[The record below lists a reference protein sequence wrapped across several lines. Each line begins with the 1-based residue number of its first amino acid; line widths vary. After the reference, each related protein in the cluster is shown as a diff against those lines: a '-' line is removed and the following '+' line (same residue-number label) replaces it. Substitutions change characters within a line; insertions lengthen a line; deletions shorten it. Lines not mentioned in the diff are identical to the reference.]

1 MRWMML
7 PGSMAAL
14 VLALTPAGANCAQ
27 EREGRAQSA
36 PASEP
41 RAVAE
46 RVAALL
52 QDEYLDAETGKAYAA
67 RMREQAAKGVYD
79 GLTGAALAEKL
90 TIDLLA
96 VKDDAHLRV
105 RLGAPAMR
113 RMPGPASAGAGA
125 KGPPT
130 LEQQGWIAPGIA
142 YVRLNEFPQ
151 DPVATEAVRAFLR
164 EHRSAKSLIVDLRT
178 NHGGA
183 PDLLDTMFPML
194 FSTPTRL
201 FASQVRGGM
210 EAVALAGPNLR
221 RVKGGPDNMREYW
234 VQPGP
239 SSPMQKAR
247 IFVLTSP
254 ATASAAEVF
263 AAAIKWSGRGTL
275 IGARTAGAN
284 HMGALEML
292 DGGLTLF
299 TPVGRVFSPADGK
312 DWEGVGV
319 EPHVDVPPEQALT
332 AALIRA
338 GLTEATAVSLADH
351 YRPTLPMTRRPRPG
365 QI

>member
-1 MRWMML
+1 MRRTIL
-7 PGSMAAL
+7 SGTIAAL
-14 VLALTPAGANCAQ
+14 LALTSAGATHAE
-27 EREGRAQSA
+27 ERLGDNQSA
-36 PASEP
+36 AAP

-52 QDEYLDAETGKAYAA
+52 EDEYLDARIGKAYAA
-67 RMREQAAKGVYD
+67 RMREQAEKGIYD

-105 RLGAPAMR
+105 RLGAPTMH
-113 RMPGPASAGAGA
+113 RMPGPGATRA
-125 KGPPT
+125 DVKGPPP

-142 YVRLNEFPQ
+142 YARLNEFPQ
-151 DPVATEAVRAFLR
+151 DPAAVESVRAFLR
-164 EHRSAKSLIVDLRT
+164 EHSSAKTLIIDLRT

-183 PDLLDTMFPML
+183 PDLLDAMFPML
-194 FSTPTRL
+194 FGAPTRL
-201 FASQVRGGM
+201 FASEVRGSM
-210 EAVALAGPNLR
+210 QAVALSGPNLR
-221 RVKGGPDNMREYW
+221 RVKGAPGNIKEYW
-234 VQPGP
+234 VKPGA

-263 AAAIKWSGRGTL
+263 AAAMKWSGRGTL

-284 HMGALEML
+284 HMGALELL

-299 TPVGRVFSPADGK
+299 APVGRAFNPADGK
-312 DWEGVGV
+312 DWEGVGIEPDV
-319 EPHVDVPPEQALT
+319 EATAEQALT
-332 AALIRA
+332 VALVRA
-338 GLTEATAVSLADH
+338 GLTEETATSLADR

-365 QI
+365 QV